1 MLKVFTMLATWLT
14 YDVFELTRETKFAD
28 AIHFF
33 IEDTSK
39 IFVLTALIIFTMGL
53 FRRNLSKEKVRD
65 YLNGKPKW
73 FAYLLAV
80 ILGWITP
87 FCSCSSIPLF
97 IGFVSAGIPL
107 GITMTFLAVSPMP
120 IEAVAI
126 LGTTIG
132 FNLSMLYMVVCGI
145 AGVGFGILTDKLGWD
160 KYIEGYG
167 REEKKVKCCC
177 GSECKIDPKQKKITF
192 KDRLGDAIYDTKDI
206 LKTIWLWVL
215 FGIMA
220 GSLLHGYVPED
231 FFIKYASSNTF
242 LSVPFAVILGIPLY
256 SNATGVIPLM
266 EALFLKGVPLG
277 TVLTFMMSITALSL
291 PQMIILRKVVKKS
304 LIIRFTAFLAISF
317 IVIGIL
323 FNLLTL

>member
-1 MLKVFTMLATWLT
+1 MLRYFTILASWLT
-14 YDVFELTRETKFAD
+14 YDVFNLAKGTKLAN

-39 IFVLTALIIFTMGL
+39 IFVLTALIIFAMGL
-53 FRRNLSKEKVRD
+53 FQRNLSKDKVRN

-97 IGFVSAGIPL
+97 IGFVTAGIPL

-132 FNLSMLYMVVCGI
+132 FKLSMLYMIVCGI
-145 AGVGFGILTDKLGWD
+145 AGILFGIMVDKLKWD
-160 KYIEGYG
+160 KYIENYG
-167 REEKKVKCCC
+167 WKEVKKKCCC
-177 GSECKIDPKQKKITF
+177 GSECNIDPKQTKITF
-192 KDRLGDAIYDTKDI
+192 KDRLNDAIYDVKDI

-215 FGIMA
+215 LGIIA
-220 GSLLHGYVPED
+220 GSFLHGYVPED

-256 SNATGVIPLM
+256 SNATGVIPVM

-291 PQMIILRKVVKKS
+291 PQMIILKKVIKKG

-317 IVIGIL
+317 MVIGVL
-323 FNLLTL
+323 FNLLTI